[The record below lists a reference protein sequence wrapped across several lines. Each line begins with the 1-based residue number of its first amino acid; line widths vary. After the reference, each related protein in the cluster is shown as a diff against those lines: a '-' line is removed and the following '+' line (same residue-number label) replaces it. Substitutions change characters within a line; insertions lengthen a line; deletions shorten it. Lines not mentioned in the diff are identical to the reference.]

1 MQLAGIFGDIVST
14 PIKIKMYLI
23 FRKSGLSRLAGGN
36 ILCVTEDYFLNEIEI
51 DSIKTEGV
59 FKGLEVTQV
68 TIPSNPVILCRGI
81 ATSWSGDCSTLFV
94 LERYI

>member
-1 MQLAGIFGDIVST
+1 VQLAGIFGDIVST

-36 ILCVTEDYFLNEIEI
+36 ILCVTEDYFLNEI
-51 DSIKTEGV
+51 DLTIKTEGV

-68 TIPSNPVILCRGI
+68 TTPSNPVMLCRGI